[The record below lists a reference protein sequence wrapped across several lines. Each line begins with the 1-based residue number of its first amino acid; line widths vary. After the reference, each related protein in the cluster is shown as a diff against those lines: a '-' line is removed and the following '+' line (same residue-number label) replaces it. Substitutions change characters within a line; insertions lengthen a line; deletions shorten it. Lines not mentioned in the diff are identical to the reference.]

1 MRRRGLALVSILAVF
16 ALVGAACGE
25 DTPTGTGGTTTSPG
39 AQIPQFTTIEEG
51 VLTVASCL
59 DYDPFEYV
67 EGGDEKGFD
76 VDLSEEIAER
86 LGLEV
91 KWVKVVFETSF
102 TALDGGQFD
111 MIAAAV
117 TATGADGK
125 ERDEVVDFSDFY
137 FNAQQSLTVNTE
149 QTPDIKSTDDLGE
162 GDTVGVQRGTT
173 GQTWAEDNLSPQG
186 VEIKTFAE
194 APAAFTDLEAGNITG
209 VVNDEQS
216 TVAIIEERPSLAIVQ
231 RMDTNEK
238 YALAISEDNPELR
251 EAVNLVLAEIIAD
264 GTYERLF
271 NEYFPGFEIPEEYA
285 PA

>member
-1 MRRRGLALVSILAVF
+1 MRRRGLALISILAVF
-16 ALVGAACGE
+16 AMVGAACGE
-25 DTPTGTGGTTTSPG
+25 DTPTGTGGTTTPTG
-39 AQIPQFTTIEEG
+39 AEIPEFTTIEEG

-59 DYDPFEYV
+59 DYPPFESV
-67 EGGDEKGFD
+67 ESGDEVGFD
-76 VDLSEEIAER
+76 VDLAEEIAKR

-117 TATGADGK
+117 TATGPDGK

-137 FNAQQSLTVNTE
+137 FNSQQSLTVNTE
-149 QTPDIKSTDDLGE
+149 ETPDLASTDDLGE

-173 GQTWAEDNLSPQG
+173 GQSWAEENLASQG
-186 VEIKTFAE
+186 VEIKAFPD

-209 VVNDEQS
+209 VVNDELS
-216 TVAIIEERPSLAIVQ
+216 TVGIIEERPSLEIVD

-251 EAVNLVLAEIIAD
+251 DAVNLVLAEIIAD
-264 GTYERLF
+264 GTYERIF
-271 NEYFPGFEIPEEYA
+271 NEHFPGFEIPEEYA